1 MRIATVFLSCAV
13 VLSAESVAGLKWTAP
28 AGWKTEAN
36 SSNMRAA
43 TYSVAPAAGD
53 TAPGECVVYY
63 FGPGQGGTIEANIDR
78 WKGQFTMG
86 GKPADAKVAKRTVHG
101 LQVTTVDATGDYS
114 GMGGPMAK
122 SKSSMPG
129 YRLLGAI
136 IEGSGN
142 NNLFIKFTGPAK
154 TIAANQQK
162 FDALVNSFAKE

>member
-1 MRIATVFLSCAV
+1 MRIATLFLCSAL
-13 VLSAESVAGLKWTAP
+13 VLSAESVAGLKWTGP
-28 AGWKTEAN
+28 AGWKSETN
-36 SSNMRAA
+36 PSNMRAA

-53 TAPGECVVYY
+53 TAPSECVVYY
-63 FGPGQGGTIEANIDR
+63 FGPGQGGTVEANIDR
-78 WKGQFTMG
+78 WKGQFTTG

-122 SKSSMPG
+122 SKGWTPG

-136 IEGSGN
+136 VEGSGN

-162 FDALVNSFAKE
+162 FEALVNSFAKE